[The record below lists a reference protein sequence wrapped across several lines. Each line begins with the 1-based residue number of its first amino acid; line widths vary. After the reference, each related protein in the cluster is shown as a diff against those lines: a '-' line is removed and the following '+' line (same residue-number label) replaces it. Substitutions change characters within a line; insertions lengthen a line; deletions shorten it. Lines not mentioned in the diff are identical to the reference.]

1 MDLSNNELN
10 ELNEMD
16 DITIKLMSNNSSYKK
31 YLKKNKNEEYEK
43 IKYESEVLN
52 IHRSDIQEITRDLI
66 NGNENKYNN
75 EIIKSFKD
83 YTKNIVKFI
92 ELKKTI
98 NSNEYYKKEDDDTI
112 FTNMNE
118 NTKKISNFF
127 DDLN

>member
-1 MDLSNNELN
+1 MDLSNNEFN

-98 NSNEYYKKEDDDTI
+98 NSNEYYKKEDDDII
-112 FTNMNE
+112 FTNMND

>member
-1 MDLSNNELN
+1 MDLSNNELS
-10 ELNEMD
+10 EMD

-43 IKYESEVLN
+43 IKYENEVLN
-52 IHRSDIQEITRDLI
+52 IHRSEIQEITRDLI

>member
-83 YTKNIVKFI
+83 YSKNIIKFI

>member
-1 MDLSNNELN
+1 MDLSNNELS
-10 ELNEMD
+10 EMD

-98 NSNEYYKKEDDDTI
+98 NSNEYYKKEDDDTL

>member
-1 MDLSNNELN
+1 MDLSNNEFN

-92 ELKKTI
+92 ELTKTI
-98 NSNEYYKKEDDDTI
+98 NSNEYYKKEDDDTL

>member
-1 MDLSNNELN
+1 MDLSNNELS
-10 ELNEMD
+10 EMD

-43 IKYESEVLN
+43 IKYENEVLN
-52 IHRSDIQEITRDLI
+52 IHRSEIQEITRDLI

-83 YTKNIVKFI
+83 YSKNIIKFI

-98 NSNEYYKKEDDDTI
+98 NYKKEDDDTI

>member
-1 MDLSNNELN
+1 MDLSNNELS
-10 ELNEMD
+10 EMD

-43 IKYESEVLN
+43 IKYENEVLN
-52 IHRSDIQEITRDLI
+52 IHRSEIQEITRDLI

-83 YTKNIVKFI
+83 YSKNIIKFI

-118 NTKKISNFF
+118 NTKKYLIF
-127 DDLN
+127 LMI

>member
-1 MDLSNNELN
+1 MDLSNNELS
-10 ELNEMD
+10 EMD

-43 IKYESEVLN
+43 IKYENEVLN
-52 IHRSDIQEITRDLI
+52 IHRSEIQEITRDLI

-83 YTKNIVKFI
+83 YSKNIIKFI

>member
-1 MDLSNNELN
+1 MDLSSNELS
-10 ELNEMD
+10 EMD

-43 IKYESEVLN
+43 IKYENEVLN
-52 IHRSDIQEITRDLI
+52 IHRSEIQEITRDLI

-83 YTKNIVKFI
+83 YSKNIIKFI

>member
-1 MDLSNNELN
+1 MDLSNNELS
-10 ELNEMD
+10 EMD

-43 IKYESEVLN
+43 IKYENEVLN
-52 IHRSDIQEITRDLI
+52 IHRSEIQEITRDLI

-83 YTKNIVKFI
+83 YSKNIIKFI

-127 DDLN
+127 